1 MRRGDA
7 MRLILQALLI
17 LLASP
22 SLAAINNVTLS
33 WQADPS
39 WQTAAGGSYLDL
51 PIDTITA
58 SRRLAIRITNYGQVI
73 GEVWDDPAAR
83 EVNVS
88 VDMGS
93 SPISHIRAQAVAYAC
108 GPWKAS
114 AAVVAGD
121 QVCSGDYPSARY
133 SIVASTAGTT
143 GVTQPSWPTKH
154 DFRLALAKTLSA
166 SAAVDNGDG
175 TVGMPV
181 SAHSFF
187 AGQSV
192 VISGSTAYNGT
203 YTLPAQTLGS
213 ADVVVITHAYT
224 AETFT
229 GAETIA
235 IANSSVVDNG
245 NGTVNIPCPA
255 HGLSGGQDVTI
266 AGTINYNGAY
276 TIGAQADPDW
286 LTITATYVAEQIGGG
301 YAIDKT
307 VSDGTVVWTFTDADP
322 ALVVLESEP
331 CRRLIGRA
339 NGAGQLGKSGSKFRL
354 GAAQ

>member
-1 MRRGDA
+1 

-22 SLAAINNVTLS
+22 ALAAINTVTLS
-33 WQADPS
+33 WQPDPS

-58 SRRLAIRITNYGQVI
+58 SRRLAIRITNYGRVI
-73 GEVWDDPAAR
+73 GEVWDDPAHR

-93 SPISHIRAQAVAYAC
+93 SPITHIRAQAVAYAC
-108 GPWKAS
+108 SQWKAS
-114 AAVVAGD
+114 AAVVVGD
-121 QVCSGDYPSARY
+121 QVCGGDYPSVRY
-133 SIVASTAGTT
+133 SMVASTAGST
-143 GVTQPSWPTKH
+143 GTIQPEWPSKH
-154 DFRLALAKTLSA
+154 PFRLSQAKTLAA

-175 TVGMPV
+175 TVGLPV
-181 SAHSFF
+181 TEHHYY

-192 VISGSTAYNGT
+192 VISGSAAYNGT
-203 YTLPAQTLGS
+203 YTLPAQTMGS

-229 GAETIA
+229 GTEAIA

-245 NGTVNIPCPA
+245 NGTVDIPCPA
-255 HGLSGGQDVTI
+255 HGFVSGQDVTI
-266 AGTINYNGAY
+266 DGTTNYNGTY
-276 TIGAQADPDW
+276 TLGAQADPDW
-286 LTITATYVAEQIGGG
+286 LTITATYVAEQIVGG

-307 VSDGTVVWTFTDADP
+307 VSDGTAVWTFTDADP

>member
-1 MRRGDA
+1 MVRRQ
-7 MRLILQALLI
+7 LISIVATLALCVSPA
-17 LLASP
+17 LAEV
-22 SLAAINNVTLS
+22 NNVMLS
-33 WQADPS
+33 WQPDPS

-83 EVNVS
+83 AVNVS

-93 SPISHIRAQAVAYAC
+93 SPISHIRVQAVAYAC

-114 AAVVAGD
+114 TAVVAGD
-121 QVCSGDYPSARY
+121 QVCSGDYPSALY
-133 SIVASTAGTT
+133 SMVATTAGTT
-143 GVTQPSWPTKH
+143 GATQPEWPSKH
-154 DFRLALAKTLSA
+154 LFRLALAKTLTA

-175 TVGMPV
+175 TVGLPV
-181 SAHSFF
+181 TGHSYY

-192 VISGSTAYNGT
+192 VLSGSAAYNGT

-213 ADVVVITHAYT
+213 ADVVVIAHAYT
-224 AETFT
+224 AETFA
-229 GAETIA
+229 GVETIA
-235 IANSSVVDNG
+235 VANSSVVDNG
-245 NGTVNIPCPA
+245 NGTVDIPCPA

-266 AGTINYNGAY
+266 AGTTAYNGTY
-276 TIGAQADPDW
+276 TLGTQAGPDW

-307 VSDGTVVWTFTDADP
+307 VSDGTAVWTFTDADP

-339 NGAGQLGKSGSKFRL
+339 NGTGQLGRSGVKFRL
-354 GAAQ
+354 GPAQ